1 MREKA
6 STANGIP
13 LWEQLSE
20 RDEYERLSAVRLEN
34 LVPVR
39 EPVVLVSQVQ
49 RSGGTLLSRLFDAH
63 PEVHAH
69 PYELHIGR
77 RRRSRW
83 SKIQLDLTAD
93 ELFEGL
99 YEPKVAEHL
108 TGGYTKPGLE
118 HDDVDVFPFIFLP
131 RLQKRIFDRCVAAKA
146 LATDRDVYNAYFT
159 SYFNAW
165 VDNQNLY
172 TGPKRIVTGFTPRM
186 IAHEPS
192 VRRFFRAYPDG
203 TLVSLVRD
211 PRSWYASASRHRP
224 KYEVVEDALEA
235 WRESTAAALAAA
247 ERFGERVVL
256 ITYEELVQEAE
267 RTMTRLAERLGISM
281 HPTLLS
287 PTFNGRQIRPNS
299 SDRVVSYGVVAER
312 TERWR
317 ELLDADAIVRIDA
330 LAGDLHERALASAA
344 RL

>member
-6 STANGIP
+6 RIEKGVP
-13 LWEQLSE
+13 LWEQLGE
-20 RDEYERLSAVRLEN
+20 LDEYERLCAVRLEN

-63 PEVHAH
+63 PEIHAH
-69 PYELHIGR
+69 PYEVHIGR

-83 SKIQLDLTAD
+83 SKIALDRPD

-108 TGGYTKPGLE
+108 AGGYTKPGLE

-131 RLQKRIFDRCVAAKA
+131 RLQRRIFDTCLAAKP
-146 LATDRDVYNAYFT
+146 LESERDVYNAYFT

-203 TLVSLVRD
+203 KLVSLIRD

-224 KYEVVEDALEA
+224 KYQVVEEALEA

-247 ERFGERVVL
+247 QSFGERVVL
-256 ITYEELVQEAE
+256 ITYEELVQEPE
-267 RTMTRLAERLGISM
+267 STMTRLAGRLGISM

-287 PTFNGRQIRPNS
+287 PTFNGRKIRPNS

-317 ELLDADAIVRIDA
+317 ELLEPDVISQIEA
-330 LAGDLHERALASAA
+330 LAGELHERALASGA